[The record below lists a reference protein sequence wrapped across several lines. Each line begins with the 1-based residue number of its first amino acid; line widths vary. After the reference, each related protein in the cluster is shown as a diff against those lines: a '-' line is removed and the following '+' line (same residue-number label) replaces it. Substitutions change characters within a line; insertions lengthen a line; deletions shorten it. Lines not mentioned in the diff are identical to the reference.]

1 MSTEMI
7 DELASVM
14 RDTVEGVQ
22 RQFDEPD
29 DDWIPMMGLVPQDGE
44 NVMLAIDA
52 DWLANDQSKDEL
64 VDKVMLPAID
74 GVGAKTIA
82 TMFSAWMSVL
92 PEDTKIEEMVRPSE
106 DPDRVEAIV
115 LTVMDS
121 FKIKTWVVE
130 IDRADGC
137 PPALKEW
144 NEMPVNGFS
153 GRFVDDV
160 QEALRDSSGETNPEF
175 MKHLSTQTEEII
187 GDILGSESDE

>member
-7 DELASVM
+7 DDLAGVM
-14 RDTVEGVQ
+14 RETIEGVQ

-29 DDWIPMMGLVPQDGE
+29 DDWLPMMGLVPQDGE

-52 DWLANDQSKDEL
+52 DWLANDKSKDEL
-64 VDKVMLPAID
+64 VEKVMLPAID

-82 TMFSAWMSVL
+82 TIFSAWMSVL
-92 PEDTKIEEMVRPSE
+92 PEDTKIEEIIRPSE

-121 FKIKTWVVE
+121 FKIKSWVAE
-130 IDRADGC
+130 IDRADGF

-144 NEMPVNGFS
+144 NEMPVNAFS

-175 MKHLSTQTEEII
+175 MKHLSTQTQEII
-187 GDILGSESDE
+187 GDISEPESDE